1 MDPLEHAL
9 DLATLMRQALQA
21 ELDEAR
27 EQRILVRKLDVQG
40 LFERAR
46 KRGEF
51 NVKLSQMQD
60 ALGAALAGAA
70 SVLGVERV
78 TLDLLRTSGI
88 HAASRVAQALS
99 ELRASAQALQE
110 IDALNQVLGRR
121 ALACVRGYISA
132 LSPRADVYDRHGGVR
147 GHSVGSIARQVA

>member
-9 DLATLMRQALQA
+9 DVATRMRQALQA

-27 EQRILVRKLDVQG
+27 EQRVLVRKLDVQG

-46 KRGEF
+46 QRGEF

-60 ALGAALAGAA
+60 ALGAALIATA
-70 SVLGVERV
+70 SVLGVDRV
-78 TLDLLRTSGI
+78 SLDILRTSGI
-88 HAASRVAQALS
+88 HAARKVAQALS

-110 IDALNQVLGRR
+110 IDALNQVLAKR

-132 LSPRADVYDRHGGVR
+132 LSPRADVYDRYGGVR
-147 GHSVGSIARQVA
+147 GDSVGSIARQVA